1 MYIYIYIVI
10 SNFYILLYLNICI
23 YIYCHI
29 QFLYTTLS
37 FLVVVVPIYAPCM
50 IYLRTWVMFG
60 VIDVK
65 HSSSGKR
72 KSLET

>member
-1 MYIYIYIVI
+1 MY
-10 SNFYILLYLNICI
+10 I